1 MLQNRWPQDKD
12 HGLRGS
18 WSDRQ
23 DSTWEGLEGQ
33 DKELGFIWKM
43 ARSRDERD
51 LNRDVR
57 VDLRWEGNS
66 GDDVEDRWE
75 RPEAGRELH
84 DSSNIQEGPK
94 LPCILVCDFCE

>member
-1 MLQNRWPQDKD
+1 MIQNRWPQDKD
-12 HGLRGS
+12 HDLRGY

-23 DSTWEGLEGQ
+23 DSTWEDLEGQ
-33 DKELGFIWKM
+33 DKKLGFIQKM
-43 ARSRDERD
+43 ARSRDERH

-75 RPEAGRELH
+75 KPEAGR
-84 DSSNIQEGPK
+84 
-94 LPCILVCDFCE
+94 